1 VSDPDRTADRP
12 ATFREVLAS
21 GEYRAVYGASV
32 LSWFGD
38 YLARAAVTA
47 MVFRQTGS
55 VTASAV
61 TFAISYLPWLG
72 IGPVLTALAERYPY
86 RRVMIGCD
94 LARMALMG
102 LIAVPKVPVPAMM
115 LLLFAT
121 ALLNPPFD
129 ASRSALLP
137 RILDGDRYVVG
148 LALNSTSFQFAQ
160 IVGYLAGGTLG
171 AINPRLAI
179 ALNAASFGLSAFL
192 VGLGV
197 HDRPPAV
204 DRANGTHLL
213 RETAAGFR
221 VVFGNPVLRAIAI
234 SVFVTLPF
242 VVVPEA
248 LAAAWAARLAHSD
261 GDRGLIQGL
270 IMMAY
275 PTGFVIG
282 GLVVSRLMAPSM
294 RRRLIRPFA
303 VLAPLALVPA
313 LADPPVWVIIAMCA
327 VCGVATAGM
336 LPAANGLFVQ
346 ALPDGYRAR
355 AFGVMQTGIMLVQA
369 IAVFVTG
376 ALADRFELPTVV
388 GLSSLLGV
396 TLVILVSLTWPAT
409 GTIVETLEAARAINS
424 GSAGSAKAGPAK
436 AGPAKAGPAPGG
448 SAQDT
453 PVQPAARLQSGP
465 RHAAHPA
472 AVAQSVDG
480 SLQPARPPGAHRRA
494 ADGQAVDGR
503 VVENRAVDNRP
514 IEGRTAEN
522 RSGETNRPAETK
534 ARLAPLTGDHA

>member
-1 VSDPDRTADRP
+1 MSSVWLIDHRLKRHNAAGATTTHPDAAVVTDGGPVSDPDRTADRP

-21 GEYRAVYGASV
+21 GEYRAVYAASV

-55 VTASAV
+55 VTASAA

-86 RRVMIGCD
+86 RRVMVGCD
-94 LARMALMG
+94 LARMGLMSLVALPN
-102 LIAVPKVPVPAMM
+102 IPVPAMM

-129 ASRSALLP
+129 AARSALLP

-148 LALNSTSFQFAQ
+148 LALNISSFQFAQ
-160 IVGYLAGGTLG
+160 IIGYLAGGTLG

-179 ALNAASFGLSAFL
+179 ALNAGSFGLSAFL

-197 HDRPPAV
+197 RDRSPAV
-204 DRANGTHLL
+204 RRENGTHLL

-221 VVFGNPVLRAIAI
+221 MVFGNRVLRAIGI
-234 SVFVTLPF
+234 IVFVTLPF

-248 LAAAWAARLAHSD
+248 LAAAWATRLTRSAD
-261 GDRGLIQGL
+261 NRGLVQGL

-275 PTGFVIG
+275 PAGFVIG
-282 GLVVSRLMAPSM
+282 GLVINRLMAPST
-294 RRRLIRPFA
+294 RRRLIRPLA
-303 VLAPLALVPA
+303 VLAPLVLVPA
-313 LADPPVWVIIAMCA
+313 LADPPAWVIVAMCT
-327 VCGVATAGM
+327 VCGFTIAGM

-346 ALPDGYRAR
+346 AIPDGFRAR

-369 IAVFVTG
+369 IAVFATG

-388 GLSSLLGV
+388 GVWSLLGV
-396 TLVILVSLTWPAT
+396 SLVVLVSLAWPTTPQIDDAT
-409 GTIVETLEAARAINS
+409 EVARTA
-424 GSAGSAKAGPAK
+424 GAGSAALTPARP
-436 AGPAKAGPAPGG
+436 PAR
-448 SAQDT
+448 
-453 PVQPAARLQSGP
+453 PAAAP
-465 RHAAHPA
+465 RHAAAAHASGAAPVMDGKAHPI
-472 AVAQSVDG
+472 
-480 SLQPARPPGAHRRA
+480 RPPGAHRRT
-494 ADGQAVDGR
+494 VPDGR
-503 VVENRAVDNRP
+503 MVSDD
-514 IEGRTAEN
+514 RT
-522 RSGETNRPAETK
+522 TETK
-534 ARLAPLTGDHA
+534 PGSEGGSSHLSPAKA

>member
-1 VSDPDRTADRP
+1 
-12 ATFREVLAS
+12 
-21 GEYRAVYGASV
+21 
-32 LSWFGD
+32 
-38 YLARAAVTA
+38 
-47 MVFRQTGS
+47 
-55 VTASAV
+55 
-61 TFAISYLPWLG
+61 
-72 IGPVLTALAERYPY
+72 
-86 RRVMIGCD
+86 
-94 LARMALMG
+94 MALMA

-148 LALNSTSFQFAQ
+148 LALNSSSFQFAQ
-160 IVGYLAGGTLG
+160 IVGYLVGGTLG

-179 ALNAASFGLSAFL
+179 ALNAASFGLSAFV

-197 HDRPPAV
+197 R
-204 DRANGTHLL
+204 DRAPVVARENGTHLL

-221 VVFGNPVLRAIAI
+221 IVFGNPVLRAIAI
-234 SVFVTLPF
+234 GVFVTLPF

-248 LAAAWAARLAHSD
+248 LAAAWAARLTPSD
-261 GDRGLIQGL
+261 GDRGWIQGL

-275 PTGFVIG
+275 PAGFVIG

-303 VLAPLALVPA
+303 VLAPLVLVPA
-313 LADPPVWVIIAMCA
+313 LADPPVWIIVAMCA
-327 VCGVATAGM
+327 VCGCAIAGM

-396 TLVILVSLTWPAT
+396 TLVVLVSLTWPTT
-409 GTIVETLEAARAINS
+409 GTIVETLEAAHAVGAGPS
-424 GSAGSAKAGPAK
+424 GSAGSA
-436 AGPAKAGPAPGG
+436 PGK
-448 SAQDT
+448 
-453 PVQPAARLQSGP
+453 PVQPAGRPQSVP
-465 RHAAHPA
+465 RHAG
-472 AVAQSVDG
+472 AVVARPVDG
-480 SLQPARPPGAHRRA
+480 SLRSARPPGAHRRA
-494 ADGQAVDGR
+494 AEGQAVDGR
-503 VVENRAVDNRP
+503 VVENRAVDNRAVDNRAVD
-514 IEGRTAEN
+514 GRAVEN
-522 RSGETNRPAETK
+522 RSAETK